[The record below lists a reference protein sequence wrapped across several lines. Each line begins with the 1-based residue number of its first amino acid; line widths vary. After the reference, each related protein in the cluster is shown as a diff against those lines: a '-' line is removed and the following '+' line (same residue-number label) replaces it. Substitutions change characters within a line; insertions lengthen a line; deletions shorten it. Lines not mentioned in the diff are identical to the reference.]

1 MRYLLLLIVSYVYLN
16 ANAHVFVY
24 HRFGD
29 DKHPST
35 NTTLKELEK
44 EFDYF
49 KDNGYEVV
57 KLSQIIEKVKAKQ
70 KVPDNWVALTI
81 DDSYKS
87 FYENGLPIFK
97 KYNYPFSLY
106 VYVNATNKNY
116 NDFMTW
122 EQLKDA
128 SKYGEIGLHSFHH
141 PHLTNLEPKKV
152 YQDTQKAY
160 EMFSKKLGFKPR
172 SYAYPYG
179 EYNKTVQDEIKKFN
193 FDYILNQSTGTVN
206 ANSDIYDIQRIA
218 LVGDVNLKQKLRYK
232 TLDAVW
238 EEPKV
243 FPQDGVLKRVK
254 AKVDP
259 KIKTM
264 KLYVTGNGWRDIKVN
279 NGIIDQN
286 LNIKLKKD
294 RTRVIL
300 STDYFTL
307 TSQII
312 IKNRKKEK

>member
-1 MRYLLLLIVSYVYLN
+1 MRYLLLLIISYYYLS

-29 DKHPST
+29 NKHLST

-44 EFDYF
+44 EFQYF

-57 KLSQIIEKVKAKQ
+57 KLSQIVEKVKSRQ
-70 KVPDNWVALTI
+70 EVPNNWVALTI
-81 DDSYKS
+81 DDGYKS
-87 FYENGLPIFK
+87 FYENGLEIFK

-106 VYVNATNKNY
+106 VYVNATNKKFG
-116 NDFMTW
+116 DFMTW
-122 EQLKDA
+122 EQIKEA
-128 SKYGEIGLHSFHH
+128 SKYGEIGLHSFKH
-141 PHLTNLEPKKV
+141 PHLTNLNKEDIYK
-152 YQDTQKAY
+152 DTKIA
-160 EMFSKKLGFKPR
+160 FDIFTKKLGFEPK

-179 EYNKTVQDEIKKFN
+179 EYNKTVLEEMKKFG

-206 ANSDIYDIQRIA
+206 SKSNIYDIQRVA
-218 LVGDVNLKQKLRYK
+218 LVGDVNLKQKLKYK
-232 TLDAVW
+232 TLDATWV
-238 EEPKV
+238 EPKV
-243 FPQDGVLKRVK
+243 FPKDGILKKVK

-259 KIKTM
+259 KIKNI
-264 KLYVTGNGWRDIKVN
+264 KLYVTGHGWRDIKVN

-286 LNIKLKKD
+286 LEIKLKKA

-307 TSQII
+307 TSKII
-312 IKNRKKEK
+312 IKNRKKEN